1 MIARRLFLLSSP
13 EWNSHSQADAKEIK
27 SGRRELYVC
36 RIMCR
41 VGMLRLLFVCHTQDD
56 NLPRRLVYYCYFLSV
71 PWALRASVKA
81 EWKINFRFATA
92 LKLWQLR
99 LGSFRSASRQQNL
112 WKLCFYKWLK
122 LHAAFGAGWRARGKK
137 FPFFYCN
144 FSISSR
150 MRWACTITMDPSA
163 LSFSFYTMHLRC
175 KRSTKKSDSP
185 ESVFNCEN
193 EARETRNALSFRFVV
208 FFFGAIRSSSAP
220 SKRHDLLPRI
230 HQNLS
235 INFASFFSHSPS
247 ICSAHLTN
255 SAFSWE
261 FKQFSHLYFCR
272 LPARRRVSSVFM
284 NNGPL
289 GRGRGKSEK
298 SHRDE

>member
-13 EWNSHSQADAKEIK
+13 EWNSHSRADAKEIK

-41 VGMLRLLFVCHTQDD
+41 VGMLHLLFVCHTQDD

-175 KRSTKKSDSP
+175 KRSTKKAIRPKVYSI
-185 ESVFNCEN
+185 VKTKHVK
-193 EARETRNALSFRFVV
+193 RETLYHSGLL
-208 FFFGAIRSSSAP
+208 FFFFRGDSQFLRTFKAAWFIA
-220 SKRHDLLPRI
+220 
-230 HQNLS
+230 
-235 INFASFFSHSPS
+235 SHSS
-247 ICSAHLTN
+247 KFIN
-255 SAFSWE
+255 
-261 FKQFSHLYFCR
+261 
-272 LPARRRVSSVFM
+272 
-284 NNGPL
+284 
-289 GRGRGKSEK
+289 
-298 SHRDE
+298 